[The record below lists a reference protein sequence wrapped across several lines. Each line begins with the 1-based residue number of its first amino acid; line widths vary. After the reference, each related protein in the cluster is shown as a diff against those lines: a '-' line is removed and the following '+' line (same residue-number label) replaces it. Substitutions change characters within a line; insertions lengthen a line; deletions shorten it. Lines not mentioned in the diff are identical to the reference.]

1 MWFCQAGSEQ
11 PTILMLLDTNI
22 VIYACRPEGHELAAL
37 TNHPSAAV
45 ASVIWIE
52 SLGYKGIQPEEEQ
65 AIRGVLSAIMTYPLD
80 EEIILRSIQ
89 LRQQKSMKLGDAII
103 AATALEYGVPL
114 VTRNEGD
121 FKHIAGLQIINPFT
135 PVES

>member
-1 MWFCQAGSEQ
+1 
-11 PTILMLLDTNI
+11 MLLDTNI
-22 VIYACRPEGHELAAL
+22 VIYACKPEGQQLAAL
-37 TNHPSAAV
+37 TSHPNAAV

-52 SLGYKGIQPEEEQ
+52 SLGYKSIQPEEEL

-80 EEIILRSIQ
+80 EEIIQRAIQ

-103 AATALEYGVPL
+103 AATALEYAVPL

-121 FKHIAGLQIINPFT
+121 FKHIAELQIINPFA
-135 PVES
+135 EDSAA

>member
-1 MWFCQAGSEQ
+1 
-11 PTILMLLDTNI
+11 MLLDTNI
-22 VIYACRPEGHELAAL
+22 IIYACKPEGHELAAL
-37 TNHPSAAV
+37 TSHHNAAV

-52 SLGYKGIQPEEEQ
+52 SLGYKSIQPEEEQ

-80 EEIILRSIQ
+80 EEIIQRAIQ

-121 FKHIAGLQIINPFT
+121 FKHIAGLQVINPFAK
-135 PVES
+135 PSH